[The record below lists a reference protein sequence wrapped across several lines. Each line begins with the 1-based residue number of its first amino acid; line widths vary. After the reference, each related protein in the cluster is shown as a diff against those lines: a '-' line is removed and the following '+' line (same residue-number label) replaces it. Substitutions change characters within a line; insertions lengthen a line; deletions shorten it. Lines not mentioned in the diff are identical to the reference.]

1 MTLGEKLQ
9 MLRKS
14 RSLSQEQLAEE
25 LEVSRQAIS
34 KWECGDSVPDLDK
47 LKSISRYFGVTTD
60 YLIFEEQTGLQPE
73 QAEKSLDVETCKK
86 ALLSLI
92 RENIGRILCYAA
104 AAYCFFHIAA
114 MIVGIFSTA
123 LPIVGKYGWGN
134 MLQTLAQSFRVLSVR
149 MIFELILGVS
159 ALLLVRRLKKRKER
173 NVPHDD
179 L

>member
-1 MTLGEKLQ
+1 
-9 MLRKS
+9 
-14 RSLSQEQLAEE
+14 
-25 LEVSRQAIS
+25 
-34 KWECGDSVPDLDK
+34 
-47 LKSISRYFGVTTD
+47 
-60 YLIFEEQTGLQPE
+60 
-73 QAEKSLDVETCKK
+73 
-86 ALLSLI
+86 
-92 RENIGRILCYAA
+92 
-104 AAYCFFHIAA
+104 

-159 ALLLVRRLKKRKER
+159 ALLLARRLKKRKER

>member
-14 RSLSQEQLAEE
+14 RALSQEQLAEE

-60 YLIFEEQTGLQPE
+60 YLIFEEQSGLQPE

-86 ALLSLI
+86 ALLSLV

-104 AAYCFFHIAA
+104 AAYCFLMACFCCQRERGLLANW
-114 MIVGIFSTA
+114 GFSCKDFWYRTFTFA
-123 LPIVGKYGWGN
+123 F
-134 MLQTLAQSFRVLSVR
+134 SS
-149 MIFELILGVS
+149 
-159 ALLLVRRLKKRKER
+159 
-173 NVPHDD
+173 
-179 L
+179 